1 MKNRDTRS
9 PGRPLRGFRACIGL
23 AVAAARCW
31 LVSAV
36 FVASSLHVS
45 AQSADRIAFDA
56 ARRDFDNGLWDRVV
70 QEFIGFESTFPRSA
84 LRPEAGELK
93 AFAQGEAA
101 AARGEHGVAADFFA
115 QFRQAFPA
123 TARAGLAAVRE
134 AAARAKLGD
143 PRGAVDVLA
152 TPDGAFAK
160 LLAAGTQPAVVFRG
174 LMLKAEAH
182 LALSDRVAAEA
193 SLTAAA
199 KMAKSPA
206 EEWERLR
213 LLVAVL
219 DAAGKPA
226 EAAETATALL
236 GLAGRE
242 ASLASRRAESASLAG
257 GLWLKQG
264 DADRAAAA
272 FTVNVAAGT
281 PMELYREATFRLV
294 AWRLARGELAA
305 ARERLEAFA
314 AAHPADAEINR
325 ARLLSGQT
333 LFRQHLA
340 ARGGTNAAEAAA
352 LLALASGQFQ
362 AALTNAPA
370 AGLVGPLLLGRGWVL
385 WEEGLGG
392 NVAARVLAAETDFI
406 GAVAVLP
413 LGPDRAVAQFKAAD
427 CKMWRG
433 DAAGALT
440 NYLAVS
446 DGYADVPEVVAEL
459 TGPAAQQAVL
469 AATRVGD
476 RVAAERA
483 LAKLMAMD
491 AAGRPAAR
499 STLLLGQSLAKTG
512 DVERARALLS
522 GFLAKFPDSP
532 QGTEVRLALI
542 AADLRARDW
551 TNAMSQLDAWIAANT
566 NHPALPRAESDR
578 AWATAQAG
586 FTGEAV
592 ARFAALAAHH
602 PTNALVPRAQLWLAG
617 HFFNQG
623 DFARAEAACQ
633 VLATNKVWRGMPEG
647 QRARFWAADAARR
660 RQSFASARDQ
670 LLDLLNDPATP
681 EALMPAAYFALGEL
695 RSEQPSE
702 DPARPLDN
710 FRLALEAFAKTAQFT
725 NAPQAVPALGKM
737 ADCNLQLAAQDTNR
751 LVRAA
756 ELYQQVLDSKGADLA
771 TRCKASVG
779 IGLVAEKMAQRG
791 GSVEVAAG
799 MGMALDRYLD
809 VAHGKL
815 RRPGEI
821 MDPWWVKEAGREAG
835 RVLEVAGRWKEAAA
849 LYEWLAQ
856 ELPSQQAA
864 WRVRAAAAL
873 SRAGG

>member
-1 MKNRDTRS
+1 MKNRDTS
-9 PGRPLRGFRACIGL
+9 GPGRLRRGFRAGIGR
-23 AVAAARCW
+23 AVVAAWCW
-31 LVSAV
+31 MVSAA
-36 FVASSLHVS
+36 FVASFVQGS

-70 QEFIGFESTFPRSA
+70 QEFTGFEAAFPRSA

-101 AARGEHGVAADFFA
+101 AGRGEHGVAADFFA
-115 QFRQAFPA
+115 QFRQTFPA
-123 TARAGLAAVRE
+123 ATRAGLATVRE

-152 TPDGAFAK
+152 TPDGAFAR

-174 LMLKAEAH
+174 LLLKAEAH
-182 LALSDRVAAEA
+182 LALSDRAAAEA
-193 SLTAAA
+193 SLTTAA

-213 LLVAVL
+213 LLVTVL

-226 EAAETATALL
+226 AAAETATALL

-264 DADRAAAA
+264 DAERAAAA
-272 FTVNVAAGT
+272 FTVNVAAGA

-314 AAHPADAEINR
+314 AAHPADVEINR
-325 ARLLSGQT
+325 VRLLSGQT

-370 AGLVGPLLLGRGWVL
+370 AGLAGPLLLGRGWVL

-392 NVAARVLAAETDFI
+392 NVAARVRAAETDFI

-413 LGPDRAVAQFKAAD
+413 HGPDRAVAQFKAAD
-427 CKMWRG
+427 CQMWRG

-446 DGYADVPEVVAEL
+446 DGYADVPEVVEEL
-459 TGPAAQQAVL
+459 AGPAAQQAVL

-476 RVAAERA
+476 RVAAERG

-499 STLLLGQSLAKTG
+499 STLLIGQSLAKTG
-512 DVERARALLS
+512 DVDQARALLS
-522 GFLAKFPDSP
+522 GFLAKFPGSP

-617 HFFNQG
+617 YFFNQG
-623 DFARAEAACQ
+623 DFSRAEAACQ

-681 EALMPAAYFALGEL
+681 ETLMPAAYFALGEL
-695 RSEQPSE
+695 RSEQPPE

-737 ADCNLQLAAQDTNR
+737 ADCNLQLATQDTNR
-751 LVRAA
+751 LARAA
-756 ELYQQVLDSKGADLA
+756 ELYQQALDSKGADLA
-771 TRCKASVG
+771 TRCKASIG
-779 IGLVAEKMAQRG
+779 IGLVAEKVALRT
-791 GSVEVAAG
+791 GSVEAAAAS
-799 MGMALDRYLD
+799 GMALDRYLD

-835 RVLEVAGRWKEAAA
+835 RVLEVSGRWKEAAA

-864 WRVRAAAAL
+864 WRVRAAAAR

>member
-1 MKNRDTRS
+1 MKNRDTRG
-9 PGRPLRGFRACIGL
+9 PGRLRRGFRAWIGR
-23 AVAAARCW
+23 AVVAAWCW
-31 LVSAV
+31 IGSAA
-36 FVASSLHVS
+36 FVASFVQGA

-56 ARRDFDNGLWDRVV
+56 GRRDFDNGLWDRVV
-70 QEFIGFESTFPRSA
+70 QEFTGFEATFPRSA

-101 AARGEHGVAADFFA
+101 ADRGEHRVAADFFA

-123 TARAGLAAVRE
+123 APRAGLAAVRE

-152 TPDGAFAK
+152 TPDGAFAR

-174 LMLKAEAH
+174 LLLQAEAH
-182 LALSDRVAAEA
+182 LALSDRTAAEA

-199 KMAKSPA
+199 KMSRSPA
-206 EEWERLR
+206 EEWGRLR
-213 LLVAVL
+213 LLVTVL

-226 EAAETATALL
+226 AAAETATSLL
-236 GLAGRE
+236 GIAGRE

-272 FTVNVAAGT
+272 FTVNVAPGT

-294 AWRLARGELAA
+294 GWRLARGELAA
-305 ARERLEAFA
+305 ARERLEAFTGS
-314 AAHPADAEINR
+314 HPGDTEINR
-325 ARLLSGQT
+325 VRLLSGQT

-370 AGLVGPLLLGRGWVL
+370 AGLAGPLLLGRGWVL
-385 WEEGLGG
+385 WEEGLSG
-392 NVAARVLAAETDFI
+392 NVVARVSAAETDFI

-413 LGPDRAVAQFKAAD
+413 HGPDRAVAQFKAAD
-427 CKMWRG
+427 CQMWRG
-433 DAAGALT
+433 NVAGALT

-469 AATRVGD
+469 AATQVGD
-476 RVAAERA
+476 RVSAERA

-512 DVERARALLS
+512 DVGRARALLS

-617 HFFNQG
+617 HFFNHG

-633 VLATNKVWRGMPEG
+633 VLATNKVWRVTPEG

-695 RSEQPSE
+695 RSEQPPE

-737 ADCNLQLAAQDTNR
+737 ADCNLQFATQDTNR
-751 LVRAA
+751 LARAA

-771 TRCKASVG
+771 TRCKASIG
-779 IGLVAEKMAQRG
+779 IGLVAEKVAQRS
-791 GSVEVAAG
+791 GSAEVAAG
-799 MGMALDRYLD
+799 TGMALDRYLD

-835 RVLEVAGRWKEAAA
+835 RVLEVSGRWKEASS

-864 WRVRAAAAL
+864 WRVRATAAR